1 MAKCRFFN
9 KRNTQEIQILKSHA
23 DWFVETLL
31 KLSLHNEKQITL
43 QQVKESY
50 EAAGLEDFE
59 LFWDNKPMNG
69 LWQSGL
75 LML

>member
-1 MAKCRFFN
+1 MAKCSFFN
-9 KRNTQEIQILKSHA
+9 KRNTQDIQILKSNA
-23 DWFVETLL
+23 DWLL
-31 KLSLHNEKQITL
+31 EMLPQLSIHNEKQITL

-59 LFWDNKPMNG
+59 LFWDNKPMNT